1 MDTESSS
8 EYTIASDSDSNFPVA
23 REFLSIQTLLLG
35 SSFMLA
41 STYAVYLY
49 FYYIE
54 WFDFDNIFIY
64 VVIFNIAI
72 F

>member
-1 MDTESSS
+1 MDTASSS
-8 EYTIASDSDSNFPVA
+8 EYTIATYSSSDFSIG
-23 REFLSIQTLLLG
+23 REFFSAPALFFASTYV
-35 SSFMLA
+35 LA
-41 STYAVYLY
+41 STYAVYAY

-64 VVIFNIAI
+64 VVVFNIAI